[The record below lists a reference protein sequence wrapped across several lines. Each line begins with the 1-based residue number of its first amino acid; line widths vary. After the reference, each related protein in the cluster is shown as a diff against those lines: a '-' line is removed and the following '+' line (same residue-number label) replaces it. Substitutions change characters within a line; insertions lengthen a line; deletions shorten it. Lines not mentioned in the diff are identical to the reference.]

1 MLHGMT
7 TPRRTRIV
15 LVPGGRD
22 EPLRRYRLARLDE
35 VALASPPAEPNG
47 DGHRAAPPGQPG
59 DGAVRDRRV
68 PR

>member
-1 MLHGMT
+1 MLCGMT

-35 VALASPPAEPNG
+35 VALASPPVEPNG
-47 DGHRAAPPGQPG
+47 NGHRAAPPSQTG
-59 DGAVRDRRV
+59 DGVVRDRRV